1 MTRVS
6 SFQVANESLY
16 GIQSAYSRFERVS
29 AQLSTGKQVNN
40 PSDDPVGTSQA
51 LDYRQQIAEIDQFG
65 RNIDQAKG
73 FMSQTE
79 SSLSSINTLVRSARS
94 IAVQGAN
101 DTNTQDTRDAL
112 AAQIDN
118 IIQQV
123 GAIGNT
129 QYAGRYLFAGQQTQ
143 TAPMV
148 NTGSGVYTYSGG
160 TVATQDDKLIID
172 VGRDEAMKVNTT
184 GEETLMPLLN
194 SLKSLRDHLSTGNTQ
209 TISRTDIANMD
220 TGLGKITEVRADMG
234 AKIQRLELTKSRN
247 DQSKL
252 NFTKFISDIEDTDTA
267 KAVVEYQTAQTTYQ
281 AALQTTAKV
290 FQYSLLNFIS

>member
-1 MTRVS
+1 
-6 SFQVANESLY
+6 
-16 GIQSAYSRFERVS
+16 
-29 AQLSTGKQVNN
+29 
-40 PSDDPVGTSQA
+40 
-51 LDYRQQIAEIDQFG
+51 
-65 RNIDQAKG
+65 
-73 FMSQTE
+73 
-79 SSLSSINTLVRSARS
+79 
-94 IAVQGAN
+94 
-101 DTNTQDTRDAL
+101 
-112 AAQIDN
+112 
-118 IIQQV
+118 
-123 GAIGNT
+123 
-129 QYAGRYLFAGQQTQ
+129 
-143 TAPMV
+143 
-148 NTGSGVYTYSGG
+148 
-160 TVATQDDKLIID
+160 
-172 VGRDEAMKVNTT
+172 
-184 GEETLMPLLN
+184 MPLLN